1 MHISLAAEPIFHIGA
16 FAVTNS
22 LLASF
27 FVTILLILAALFL
40 SKNLSGKPSRFQAVV
55 EEMFIFIMDLADSV
69 GGKGARQ
76 FVPLV
81 LTFFFYIL
89 LSNWMGL
96 LPGFGSIMI
105 TKIEGGE
112 HEVIPLL
119 RGATADLNTTLALAL
134 ISVFAI
140 QFYGVSKSKLAYF
153 TRFFNF
159 KNPVSFFTGIL
170 ELISEFAKII
180 SFSFRLFGNVFAG
193 EVLLAVIAGLIPVIA
208 PFPFFG
214 LEIFVGFIQA
224 LVFAM
229 LTLVFIQLA
238 VSHHAETEAQGA
250 EDHDRA
256 FAEVS
261 GVERG
266 GVQI

>member
-1 MHISLAAEPIFHIGA
+1 MHISLAAEPLFHIG
-16 FAVTNS
+16 FFTVTNS
-22 LLASF
+22 FLAS
-27 FVTILLILAALFL
+27 VIVSVILIIVAFAL
-40 SKNLSGKPSRFQAVV
+40 SKNISGKPSRFRAVI
-55 EEMFIFIMDLADSV
+55 EEMFIFIMDLAESV

-76 FVPLV
+76 YVPLV

-96 LPGFGSIMI
+96 LPGFGSLELIRF
-105 TKIEGGE
+105 EGGQR
-112 HEVIPLL
+112 EVVPLL

-140 QFYGVSKSKLAYF
+140 QFYGVSKSKLKYF

-159 KNPVSFFTGIL
+159 QGPIQFFTGIL

-180 SFSFRLFGNVFAG
+180 SFTFRLFGNVFAG
-193 EVLLAVIAGLIPVIA
+193 EVLLAVVAGLIPVLA

-238 VSHHAETEAQGA
+238 VMHHNEGA
-250 EDHDRA
+250 EGHLKG
-256 FAEVS
+256 E
-261 GVERG
+261 E
-266 GVQI
+266 VQI